1 MLNIGKMPNILSFG
15 NREKKLAKA
24 NPLKFIWEWIL
35 SLDKFTKLF
44 LIIIVLISIVTPS
57 IVTTYLIFSPEAAT
71 TTTNTISSS
80 RVSAPLST
88 QSISPRSITSG
99 TSIVAQTYTVD
110 AEIISNLNLLNQYRA
125 QNGLGAL
132 TPVQTLT
139 DDARWYSNDMA
150 SKNYWPDWAYCHDV
164 LGLDFIHCDSLRR
177 DFVQRMNDFGYN
189 FNTWKAEN
197 LTAGRTTGLEAF
209 DSWKNSP
216 GHNANM
222 LNPNFN
228 AVGIYRAY
236 NSNSNYKWYWAQEF
250 GGTIDSPVNYTAP
263 APTSV
268 PTLTPTPIPTASII
282 VSHNPCLIIS
292 GTSCT
297 STVNWSTSYPSAY
310 ICTSNGST
318 ETFFAS
324 GNSGSKQ
331 ITLPTS
337 KNYQFIMRTPAS
349 NTCGSGTVINNTS
362 ILFSTGGDANCDGII
377 NSVDS
382 LQIQR
387 FVAGLSISNT
397 KCSTGSNT
405 INTTQADVNKNGR
418 VDTVDSLFIL
428 KYVSS

>member
-1 MLNIGKMPNILSFG
+1 MPKILSFG
-15 NREKKLAKA
+15 NREKKLAKV
-24 NPLKFIWEWIL
+24 NPFKFIWEWIL

-44 LIIIVLISIVTPS
+44 LIIIVLISIITPS

-88 QSISPRSITSG
+88 QSISPKSVTSG
-99 TSIVAQTYTVD
+99 TSIAPQAYVVD
-110 AEIISNLNLLNQYRA
+110 AEIINNLNLLNQYRS
-125 QNGLGAL
+125 QNGLGSL

-139 DDARWYSNDMA
+139 DDAKWYSNDMA
-150 SKNYWPDWAYCHDV
+150 GKNYWPDWAYCHDL
-164 LGLDFIHCDSLRR
+164 LGLNFIHCDSSLR
-177 DFVQRMNDFGYN
+177 DTFQRMAAFGYN

-197 LTAGRTTGLEAF
+197 LVAGRATGAEAL
-209 DSWKNSP
+209 DVLKASP
-216 GHNANM
+216 DHNANM

-236 NSNSNYKWYWAQEF
+236 NPNSSFGWYWAQEF
-250 GGTIDSPVNYTAP
+250 GGTIDSPVNYPTP
-263 APTSV
+263 APTAV
-268 PTLTPTPIPTASII
+268 PILTPTPIPTASII

-297 STVNWSTSYPSAY
+297 STVSWSTSYPSAY
-310 ICTSNGST
+310 ICTSNGSI
-318 ETFFAS
+318 ETFFSS
-324 GNSGSKQ
+324 GKSGSKQ
-331 ITLPTS
+331 ITLPTTRT
-337 KNYQFIMRTPAS
+337 NQFIMRTPAS
-349 NTCGSGTVINNTS
+349 NTCGNGTIVKNTS
-362 ILFSTGGDANCDGII
+362 VLFSTGGDVDCNGVI

-387 FVAGLSISNT
+387 FVVSLPISNT
-397 KCSTGSNT
+397 KCPKGSNT
-405 INTTQADVNKNGR
+405 IDTTQADVNHNGR